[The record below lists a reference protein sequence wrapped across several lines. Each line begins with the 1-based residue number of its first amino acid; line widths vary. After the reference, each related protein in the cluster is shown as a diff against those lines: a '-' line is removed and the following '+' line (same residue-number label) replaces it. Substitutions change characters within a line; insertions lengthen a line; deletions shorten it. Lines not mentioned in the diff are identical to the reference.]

1 MKKLNRLRKEGIVL
15 ITVLGVMVLLLIL
28 AVAIVS
34 LATGNFTSVS
44 AIYAREQAL
53 LLANSACMFAIYDME
68 SHPDSNTPWGP
79 GSASAS
85 PLLSFTEPAVD
96 TNGLPGHCRVA
107 YINNLNSPGEGPS
120 VGGPSFYPSLT
131 GTEIY
136 GETAVII
143 GQGEY
148 GGFKRTV
155 KVTIKYICFSNGGE
169 GTITIDEPGY
179 FMLNG
184 ISSIEN
190 LDPGP
195 CILYGKKGINYNLNP
210 DRFRAFNGS
219 KLRSGGPI
227 NATGGYGGIIDGTVL
242 EPNHPAVPQFFDW
255 DLSNTSVTDPN
266 SYTPL
271 VPSYTEALGASVKR
285 PKFTDP
291 SPDQCYVHKGPLII
305 NNNTFINGS
314 LHIVKDAGNDGDL
327 RLFNNSNLFINGV
340 LIVDGCL
347 CGNANDGGNIYV
359 AGYFNDTTSTD
370 PNCPFGLSLNIKGL
384 WNDGVC
390 TTNKKG
396 LGIFAEG
403 DVIVDSAIPLS
414 LPDIRQAL
422 YAMPED
428 VSVIRDTFDMV
439 GISNADAANSQYW
452 FENSYVDSPPLLY
465 WSNTGVHLFNGCANC
480 NKNLIKEG
488 LKPIPEEVSKWAN
501 SPMTAEMR
509 YWAVN
514 STEPYK
520 WDTFRKNPSL
530 FNSSNDS
537 FLQAVI
543 YTHGTLNLGGTN
555 VLKTV
560 HLLGGVVAKDTPG
573 VSPNPVP
580 SDPLQSHGGNINIKS
595 EESCII
601 YYPEYFKV
609 RSGKF
614 IAEPILNIY
623 SWQEI

>member
-1 MKKLNRLRKEGIVL
+1 MKKLNILRKDGIVL
-15 ITVLGVMVLLLIL
+15 ITVLGVMVLLLII

-34 LATGNFTSVS
+34 LATGNFTTVS
-44 AIYAREQAL
+44 SLYAREQAL
-53 LLANSACMFAIYDME
+53 LLANSACMSGIYNLE
-68 SHPDSNTPWGP
+68 SLSDSNSPWGP
-79 GSASAS
+79 GSMPASS
-85 PLLSFTEPAVD
+85 LLSFTEPAVD
-96 TNGLPGHCRVA
+96 TNGLPGICRVA
-107 YINNLNSPGEGPS
+107 CIDNLNSPHNGS
-120 VGGPSFYPSLT
+120 AVGGPSFYPSLA

-148 GGFKRTV
+148 RGFKRTV
-155 KVTIKYICFSNGGE
+155 KVTVKYTCFSSGGE
-169 GTITIDEPGY
+169 GVITIDEPGY

-195 CILYGKKGINYNLNP
+195 CILYGKKGINYNLHT

-227 NATGGYGGIIDGTVL
+227 TTTGGYGGIIDDDVL
-242 EPNHPAVPQFFDW
+242 EQNHPAVPQFFDW
-255 DLSNTSVTDPN
+255 DLGNTSVADPN
-266 SYTPL
+266 SYNLL
-271 VPSYTEALGASVKR
+271 VLPDTETLGAAIKR
-285 PKFTDP
+285 PQFADP
-291 SPDQCYVHKGPLII
+291 SPDKCYVHEGPLII
-305 NNNTFINGS
+305 NNDTFINGS
-314 LHIVKDAGNDGDL
+314 LHIIKGTSDDADL
-327 RLFNNSNLFINGV
+327 RVYDNANLFINGV

-347 CGNANDGGNIYV
+347 CGDTNGNIYV
-359 AGYFNDTTSTD
+359 SGYFNDTTSTD

-384 WNDGVC
+384 ENDGVC
-390 TTNKKG
+390 TTNKTG

-403 DVIVDSAIPLS
+403 DVIIDSAIPLA
-414 LPDIRQAL
+414 LPDIRPAL

-428 VSVIRDTFDMV
+428 VSLIKNIFDMV
-439 GISNADAANSQYW
+439 GFSRADAVSSNNW
-452 FENSYVDSPPLLY
+452 CENSYVDSPPLLY
-465 WSNTGVHLFNGCANC
+465 WDATGAHLLNGCDNC
-480 NKNLIKEG
+480 NKNLVKEG
-488 LKPIPEEVSKWAN
+488 LKPIPEEFSKWSN
-501 SPMTAEMR
+501 HPDTENMR
-509 YWAVN
+509 LWAVN
-514 STEPYK
+514 SNYQWK

-555 VLKTV
+555 VLKSI

-573 VSPNPVP
+573 ISPNPDP
-580 SDPLQSHGGNINIKS
+580 TDPLQSHGGNINIKS

-609 RSGKF
+609 RSSKF